1 MNTTILDHFTE
12 TKAIMRLGYLY
23 LLYIPSFIFDTD
35 VDQNST

>member
-23 LLYIPSFIFDTD
+23 FPSFMFDTY